1 MPSIIL
7 DAGHGGWDN
16 GAQYGGRKEKD
27 DDLTL
32 TMAVGEELKD
42 RGYDVI
48 YTRTEDVYD
57 SPGQKARI
65 ANASGGDYF
74 ISFHRNSSPNPN
86 TYSGAETLVYE
97 DEGIVAD
104 LARNINQGLAEA
116 GFNDLGVRERKD
128 LTVLKRT
135 QMPAALVEV
144 GFINTDAD
152 NQTFVKNFDQ
162 IVQGIA
168 NGIEETVG
176 EPKVVPEKIYR
187 VQVGLYNTFARAQ
200 YNLMEAV
207 QKGYDGVVVPWR
219 NFYAV
224 QLGEFD
230 TLAEAQAF
238 ARQLQN
244 AGYETLVVLDEE
256 S

>member
-7 DAGHGGWDN
+7 DAGHGGFDN

-27 DDLTL
+27 DNLTL
-32 TMAVGEELKD
+32 TKAVGEELKD
-42 RGYDVI
+42 RGYDVV

-104 LARNINQGLAEA
+104 LVRNINAGLAEA

-176 EPKVVPEKIYR
+176 EPKVVPEKVYR

-207 QKGYDGVVVPWR
+207 QKGYDGIVVPWR

>member
-7 DAGHGGWDN
+7 DAGHGGYDN
-16 GAQYGGRKEKD
+16 GAQYEGRREKD
-27 DDLTL
+27 DNLTL
-32 TMAVGEELKD
+32 TLAVGDELKD

-48 YTRTEDVYD
+48 YTRTEDIYD

-74 ISFHRNSSPNPN
+74 LSFHRNSSPNPN
-86 TYSGAETLVYE
+86 TYSGVETLVYE

-104 LARNINQGLAEA
+104 LARNINRELSEA
-116 GFNDLGVRERKD
+116 GFADLGVEERKN
-128 LTVLKRT
+128 LTVLRRT
-135 QMPAALVEV
+135 QMPAVLVEV

-152 NQTFVKNFDQ
+152 NQTFDSNFSQ

-168 NGIEETVG
+168 NGIEETLG
-176 EPKVVPEKIYR
+176 EPKDMPQRTYR
-187 VQVGLYNTFARAQ
+187 VQVGLYRTYERAE
-200 YNLMEAV
+200 YNLAEAV
-207 QKGYDGVVVPWR
+207 QRGYDGIVVPWR

-230 TLAEAQAF
+230 TLQEAENF
-238 ARQLQN
+238 SRELRN
-244 AGYETLVVLDEE
+244 AGYDTLVVLD
-256 S
+256 

>member
-1 MPSIIL
+1 MPSIML

-27 DDLTL
+27 DNLTL
-32 TMAVGEELKD
+32 TLAVGEELQD
-42 RGYDVI
+42 RGYDVL

-65 ANASGGDYF
+65 ANASGADLF

-86 TYSGAETLVYE
+86 TYSGVETLVYE
-97 DEGIVAD
+97 DEGMIGE
-104 LARNINQGLAEA
+104 LARNINSELTEA
-116 GFNDLGVRERKD
+116 GFNDLGVRERKE

-162 IVQGIA
+162 IVKSIA
-168 NGIEETVG
+168 NGVEMTIGDGHEEFG
-176 EPKVVPEKIYR
+176 GNYS
-187 VQVGLYNTFARAQ
+187 VQIGLYRTYERARF
-200 YNLMEAV
+200 NLMEAV
-207 QKGYDGVVVPWR
+207 EKGYDGEVVPWHEY
-219 NFYAV
+219 FAV
-224 QLGEFD
+224 RLGEFD
-230 TLAEAQAF
+230 TLQEAQNF
-238 ARQLQN
+238 AAQLRTE
-244 AGYETLVVLDEE
+244 GYDTLVVKD
-256 S
+256 